1 MPDAMYWAVT
11 TLTTV
16 GYGDVV
22 PVTPPGKLVA
32 GITMVIG
39 LLLFA
44 LPIGILANGF
54 VSALDRRHFPIT
66 WSMIKRQ
73 PLFLGMDVEALGEI
87 LAALN
92 ARCALEH
99 AQFTFP
105 GQSATTLYMIVS
117 GHALLA
123 RGSSSCELEPGDVFG
138 EEARDFG
145 QSYSYT
151 VTARSEMRLLALTGD
166 NLRRLAGKFPILRS
180 RLEKGNPRI
189 GWPPD
194 LQAAPSP

>member
-73 PLFLGMDVEALGEI
+73 PLFRGMDIEALGEI

-92 ARCALEH
+92 ARRALEH
-99 AQFTFP
+99 AQIAVK
-105 GQSATTLYMIVS
+105 GQSATTFYMIVS
-117 GHALLA
+117 GRALLE
-123 RGSSSCELEPGDVFG
+123 RGSLSCELEPGDFFG
-138 EEARDFG
+138 EEVRDFG
-145 QSYSYT
+145 QSSSCT
-151 VTARSEMRLLALTGD
+151 VTARSEMRLLVLSGD
-166 NLRRLAGKFPILRS
+166 NLRRLAGKFPILRG
-180 RLEKGNPRI
+180 RLEQGNLRI

-194 LQAAPSP
+194 LQAGPSP